1 MSEPQRLENF
11 PVSFFS
17 MVMGLAGFTIAWEKT
32 EAVLGLPYSVSQI
45 MLVITLLTFVV
56 LLGVYALKIVR
67 HREAVYA
74 ELSHP
79 IKLSFFPAISISLLL
94 LSIALLKIQPQLAFW
109 FWAVGASLHFVMML
123 FVLNSWINHEHFK
136 IQHMNPAW
144 FIPAVGN
151 VLVPVAGVDF
161 GYIDV
166 SWFFFSIGLLFWIVL
181 LTILM
186 NRVLFHS
193 PLPEKL
199 EPTLFILIAPPAVG
213 FLAYLKLAGG
223 IDGFAHILYNLAL
236 FFTLFLL
243 TQIPRLKR
251 LPFFLSWW
259 AYSFPLAA
267 ITISTWVMY
276 FHNRASLMKLF
287 ALVFLGMLTSVIVL
301 LLFRTFLA
309 VMNKKVCVPE

>member
-1 MSEPQRLENF
+1 MSDSQRLREF

-32 EAVLGLPYSVSQI
+32 EAILGLGFSVSAV
-45 MLVITLLTFVV
+45 MVVVTLLTFVV
-56 LLGVYALKIVR
+56 LLGLYAVKIIR
-67 HREAVYA
+67 HREAVAA

-94 LSIALLKIQPQLAFW
+94 ISIALLKFQPSLAFW
-109 FWAVGASLHFVMML
+109 FWAVGASLHFVLML

-151 VLVPVAGVDF
+151 VLVPIAGVEF

-199 EPTLFILIAPPAVG
+199 QPTLFILIAPPAVG
-213 FLAYLKLAGG
+213 FLAYVKLAGG
-223 IDGFAHILYNLAL
+223 IDGFAHVLYNLAL

-243 TQIPRLKR
+243 TQVPRLKR

-267 ITISTWVMY
+267 VTIASWVMY
-276 FHNRASLMKLF
+276 LHNHAALMKLF
-287 ALVFLGMLTSVIVL
+287 ALLFLGLLSAIIVL
-301 LLFRTFLA
+301 LVYRTALA
-309 VMNKKVCVPE
+309 VKNRKVCLPE